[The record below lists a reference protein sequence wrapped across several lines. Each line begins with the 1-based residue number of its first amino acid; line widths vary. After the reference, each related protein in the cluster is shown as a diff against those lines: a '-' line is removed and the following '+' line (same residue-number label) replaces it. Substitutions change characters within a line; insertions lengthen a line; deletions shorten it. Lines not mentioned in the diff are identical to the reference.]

1 MTLQEIAQ
9 TFADAFEQRE
19 RDNGDK
25 FYTLRE
31 GSPEW
36 MTDTCMVAHND
47 GAMLPDD
54 WRYRMIAHVARE
66 LADREPENW
75 DDESPEAI
83 DGLVSIYNH
92 ELLDW
97 LASHGSRVDY
107 ADSAAEEGLVSASA
121 GILQRARAGQ
131 YQEYC
136 EVWAAIVEALRERAE
151 EEEE

>member
-1 MTLQEIAQ
+1 MAQE
-9 TFADAFEQRE
+9 FADAFELRT
-19 RDNGDK
+19 RDNGDT
-25 FYTLRE
+25 FYALRE

-36 MTDTCMVAHND
+36 MNDTCMAAHAD

-66 LADREPENW
+66 LADREPESW
-75 DDESPEAI
+75 DDEVHEAI

-97 LASHGSRVDY
+97 LASHSSRVDY

-121 GILQRARAGQ
+121 GILQRAQAGQ
-131 YQEYC
+131 YREYC
-136 EVWAAIVEALRERAE
+136 EIWAAIVEALRERAE
-151 EEEE
+151 N